1 MSYTDTACKVIE
13 STAELISTDNR
24 AKEAFE
30 LALSYI
36 RTKSVSNIY
45 EAVQIYNDLT
55 GAGLKLT

>member
-1 MSYTDTACKVIE
+1 MDYTDIACKVVE
-13 STAELISTDNR
+13 GTAELISTNNR

-36 RTKSVSNIY
+36 RTKSVSNLHD
-45 EAVQIYNDLT
+45 AVQIYNDLT